1 MGTCGAFFLHFLAYI
16 AKKPYLCSRKGFEG
30 MLALNKTYS
39 FFKKSAITLSIIF
52 TVLLLD
58 KLLSLLTDNFWD
70 FSLHQYDWPLIL
82 MQIYRALVA
91 GSLVGGLACWIVV
104 LVLWLVRYMRKQK
117 QLPSL
122 LSDVTPKQEE
132 QILQLLKRVAT
143 PSDGSD
149 KMNRAEVAT
158 LLATLKNLGHLEDG
172 GDYNHLR
179 LWVESVTELKDTDKI
194 HFNEAYKRALD
205 KRGDTRYSADLK
217 KILS

>member
-1 MGTCGAFFLHFLAYI
+1 MRDTKTHA
-16 AKKPYLCSRKGFEG
+16 RDENG
-30 MLALNKTYS
+30 MNKIDKTYG
-39 FFKKSAITLSIIF
+39 FFKKSAITLTIIF
-52 TVLLLD
+52 VVFLLD
-58 KLLSLLTDNFWD
+58 KLLSLFMENLIG
-70 FSLHQYDWPLIL
+70 FSLHEYEWPYAL
-82 MQIYRALVA
+82 MKIYRVIVA

-104 LVLWLVRYMRKQK
+104 LVLWLIRYLRKQK

-143 PSDGSD
+143 PSDRSD

-179 LWVESVTELKDTDKI
+179 LWVESVTGLKDTDKI

-205 KRGDTRYSADLK
+205 KRGDTRYTTDLK
-217 KILS
+217 KILG

>member
-1 MGTCGAFFLHFLAYI
+1 MENLIG
-16 AKKPYLCSRKGFEG
+16 
-30 MLALNKTYS
+30 
-39 FFKKSAITLSIIF
+39 
-52 TVLLLD
+52 
-58 KLLSLLTDNFWD
+58 
-70 FSLHQYDWPLIL
+70 FSLHEYEWPYVL
-82 MQIYRALVA
+82 MKIYRVIVA

-104 LVLWLVRYMRKQK
+104 LVLWLIRYLRKQK

-143 PSDGSD
+143 PSDRSD

-179 LWVESVTELKDTDKI
+179 LWVESVTGLKDTDKI

-205 KRGDTRYSADLK
+205 KRGDTRYTTDLK
-217 KILS
+217 KILG

>member
-1 MGTCGAFFLHFLAYI
+1 MTKL
-16 AKKPYLCSRKGFEG
+16 E
-30 MLALNKTYS
+30 KTYRIV
-39 FFKKSAITLSIIF
+39 KKSAITLTIIF
-52 TVLLLD
+52 AVLLLD
-58 KLLSLLTDNFWD
+58 KLLSLFTENILNYSF
-70 FSLHQYDWPLIL
+70 HQYGWPLVL
-82 MQIYRALVA
+82 KQIYRAIVA
-91 GSLVGGLACWIVV
+91 GSLIGGLACWIVV
-104 LVLWLVRYMRKQK
+104 LILWLIRFLRKQK

-122 LSDVTPKQEE
+122 LANVTPKQEE

-143 PSDGSD
+143 PSDGTV

-158 LLATLKNLGHLEDG
+158 LLATLKNFGLLEDG

-205 KRGDTRYSADLK
+205 KRGDTRYTADLK